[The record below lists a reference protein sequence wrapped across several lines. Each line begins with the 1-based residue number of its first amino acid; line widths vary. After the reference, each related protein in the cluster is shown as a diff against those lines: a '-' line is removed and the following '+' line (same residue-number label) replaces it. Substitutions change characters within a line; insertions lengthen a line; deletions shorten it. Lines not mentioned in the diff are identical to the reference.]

1 MGDGE
6 VSMQWVQRLVGRFA
20 RRSSHALHCTPRRA
34 GAILVTTAACLHSNV
49 LIYASAETASTSSVP
64 QECDNHSGGLAS
76 TTVQSDATADVQRFL
91 ADATSEA
98 SSGPRVWSGQ
108 ILHMLH
114 NVPHLICLL
123 KDPNPRN
130 QLLGAQALSTVLRY
144 CVSSRPDLIK
154 TTAESEDSPQ
164 TTSDRITLRSHVH
177 SRLNRWIQQ
186 GLFESLLE
194 LCQSS
199 DIQLRYHALESVE
212 LLMGIEEIFATDRLQ
227 HHMQQPAEAA
237 RGLQVFRAVLLDQ
250 TSMQTCEVT
259 AGPSPTETPPEH
271 EERNNLRA
279 KQTAR
284 VLCDFMDDAVLKAC
298 TNSFELAGWEADSW
312 SPFVSSTQ
320 KAPACRTANVCLAFL
335 NDLFQTV
342 HEEDEETRIDKT
354 ASALV
359 HRIVK
364 SGLLAAALKMIPD
377 EDVCMDDKIG
387 SVRLLQNCCWELN
400 AIAPDARLAVVA
412 QAKATGAQDLLSDLL
427 MEICVED
434 ADDLDQTLEFIM
446 CLQQ

>member
-1 MGDGE
+1 MG
-6 VSMQWVQRLVGRFA
+6 V
-20 RRSSHALHCTPRRA
+20 
-34 GAILVTTAACLHSNV
+34 
-49 LIYASAETASTSSVP
+49 
-64 QECDNHSGGLAS
+64 
-76 TTVQSDATADVQRFL
+76 
-91 ADATSEA
+91 
-98 SSGPRVWSGQ
+98 
-108 ILHMLH
+108 
-114 NVPHLICLL
+114 
-123 KDPNPRN
+123 
-130 QLLGAQALSTVLRY
+130 
-144 CVSSRPDLIK
+144 
-154 TTAESEDSPQ
+154 
-164 TTSDRITLRSHVH
+164 
-177 SRLNRWIQQ
+177 
-186 GLFESLLE
+186 
-194 LCQSS
+194 
-199 DIQLRYHALESVE
+199 
-212 LLMGIEEIFATDRLQ
+212 EEIFANDHLQ

-237 RGLQVFRAVLLDQ
+237 QGLRAFRTVLLDQ
-250 TSMQTCEVT
+250 TSLQTCEVT
-259 AGPSPTETPPEH
+259 AGPSPTETPLEWSAISFRDENNSHSCALSILDRFLWTPGAAPPEH

-298 TNSFELAGWEADSW
+298 TTSFELAGWEADSW
-312 SPFVSSTQ
+312 SPFVSSSQ

-400 AIAPDARLAVVA
+400 AIAPDARLAVIA
-412 QAKATGAQDLLSDLL
+412 QAKATGARDLLSDLL

-446 CLQQ
+446 VLATLDAAFTFRGYAQRELSRSCTPGMLWIPFQRYVTRASRQDADFADAISAIIGKRN